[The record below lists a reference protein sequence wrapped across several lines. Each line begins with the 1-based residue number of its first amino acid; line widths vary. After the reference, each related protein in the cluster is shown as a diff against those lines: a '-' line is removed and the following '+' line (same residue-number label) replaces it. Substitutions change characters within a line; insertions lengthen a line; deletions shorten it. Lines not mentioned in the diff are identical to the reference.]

1 MAPQIGNNLDQI
13 LKDKFTTEFRKEYTT
28 VQGVCLPKKYEDFAQ
43 IIENFEIRDDDV
55 WICSFPKTGTTWT
68 QEMIWCIANDL
79 DFERA
84 KVRLS
89 ERFPFLEYSI
99 LFDYTTI
106 IRRHPE
112 IEPSPLILDSVA
124 YIKNLPSPRFIKTH
138 FPFPLLPRQLR
149 TGEKKAKIIYV
160 SRNPKDTCISFYYH
174 TRLMEGYRGDFH
186 DFCRLFLGN
195 KLSFAPYWDHILDFW
210 KRRIDP
216 NILFLKYEEMKS
228 DLPTMIKK
236 TAAFLDKI
244 LTNDQVEA
252 LAQHLSFNSMK
263 SNPAVNY
270 EEHIILNKQMK
281 LINVDGEFIRSGKVD
296 QWKEEM
302 PGIVIEEFDK
312 MTKEKFSTQN
322 LFF

>member
-1 MAPQIGNNLDQI
+1 
-13 LKDKFTTEFRKEYTT
+13 
-28 VQGVCLPKKYEDFAQ
+28 
-43 IIENFEIRDDDV
+43 
-55 WICSFPKTGTTWT
+55 
-68 QEMIWCIANDL
+68 
-79 DFERA
+79 
-84 KVRLS
+84 
-89 ERFPFLEYSI
+89 
-99 LFDYTTI
+99 
-106 IRRHPE
+106 
-112 IEPSPLILDSVA
+112 
-124 YIKNLPSPRFIKTH
+124 
-138 FPFPLLPRQLR
+138 
-149 TGEKKAKIIYV
+149 
-160 SRNPKDTCISFYYH
+160 
-174 TRLMEGYRGDFH
+174 
-186 DFCRLFLGN
+186 
-195 KLSFAPYWDHILDFW
+195 
-210 KRRIDP
+210 
-216 NILFLKYEEMKS
+216 MKS
-228 DLPTMIKK
+228 VSNIKYSQVFMHRRYDKSFFCQMQDLPTMIKK